1 MLFYANQKVFIYHFG
16 EVCICRANR
25 SIVIA
30 VLHVPKEFPATLSIK
45 GSNRCT
51 DALTLC
57 RLNRKHLYSTITFWK
72 QQQQQQKQDPQKQEK
87 FFKKSLNCLILYS
100 HESLEQLQTKRIY
113 IHIYMCVCMYIYVY
127 ITFMLLLVTHTL
139 LGRSAYTQQ
148 G

>member
-1 MLFYANQKVFIYHFG
+1 MIKYILYTCIPSAFYANQKVFIYHFG

-72 QQQQQQKQDPQKQEK
+72 QQQQQQQKQDPQKQEK
-87 FFKKSLNCLILYS
+87 FLKK
-100 HESLEQLQTKRIY
+100 
-113 IHIYMCVCMYIYVY
+113 V
-127 ITFMLLLVTHTL
+127 
-139 LGRSAYTQQ
+139 
-148 G
+148 